1 MAVPPHRRELTLE
14 RPAMTAPEP
23 ISSASAAPESTRR
36 RALAIGG
43 VGAAALTTTACGSEG
58 ATITT
63 TSAGAGSGT
72 TGSST
77 GAAAGTSVAKADV
90 PEGGGVIMKDAKIV
104 VTQPAAGDFKAF
116 SAVCTHQ
123 GCVVSAVTD
132 TIDCACHNSKFA
144 LADGAVVSGPA
155 TSPLPAKTVTAD
167 GDNLVVS

>member
-1 MAVPPHRRELTLE
+1 MMRMAVPPHRRELTLE

-36 RALAIGG
+36 
-43 VGAAALTTTACGSEG
+43 LTTAACGSEG

>member
-1 MAVPPHRRELTLE
+1 
-14 RPAMTAPEP
+14 MTAPEP
-23 ISSASAAPESTRR
+23 ISSAPAAPESTRR

-43 VGAAALTTTACGSEG
+43 VGAAALTTAACGSEG

-63 TSAGAGSGT
+63 TSAGAGSG

>member
-1 MAVPPHRRELTLE
+1 
-14 RPAMTAPEP
+14 MTAPEP
-23 ISSASAAPESTRR
+23 TSTTSIAPESSRR

-43 VGAAALTTTACGSEG
+43 VGAAALTTAACGSEG
-58 ATITT
+58 ATITN

-132 TIDCACHNSKFA
+132 TIDCACH
-144 LADGAVVSGPA
+144 VSGPA
-155 TSPLPAKTVTAD
+155 TSGLPAKTVTAD

>member
-1 MAVPPHRRELTLE
+1 MPDQTPF
-14 RPAMTAPEP
+14 EP
-23 ISSASAAPESTRR
+23 GTTRR
-36 RALAIGG
+36 TAIVAGGMGVSGLALSG
-43 VGAAALTTTACGSEG
+43 CGSDD
-58 ATITT
+58 
-63 TSAGAGSGT
+63 
-72 TGSST
+72 TGL
-77 GAAAGTSVAKADV
+77 SVPTADV
-90 PEGGGVIMKDAKIV
+90 PEGGGTILKDAKIV
-104 VTQPAAGDFKAF
+104 VTQPSAGQFKAF